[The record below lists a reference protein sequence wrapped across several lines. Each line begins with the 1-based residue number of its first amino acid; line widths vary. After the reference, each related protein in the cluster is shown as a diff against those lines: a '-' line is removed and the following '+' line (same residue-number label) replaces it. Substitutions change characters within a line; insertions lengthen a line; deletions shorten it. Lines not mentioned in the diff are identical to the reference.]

1 MPPTLNA
8 TSMFRYGL
16 ILTVIGV
23 LSGLALDDLLVWI
36 SDYLGPGSR
45 DSYAAILLIT
55 EVADM
60 LLMPFGVGLTVGAFI
75 VRTLERQPVNTP

>member
-23 LSGLALDDLLVWI
+23 LSGLALADLLVWI

-45 DSYAAILLIT
+45 DSYGAILLIL

-60 LLMPFGVGLTVGAFI
+60 LLMPFGVGLTVGALILHSLDRHF
-75 VRTLERQPVNTP
+75 VKRP